1 MNQKRKKP
9 ISWTQSQLKT
19 SVFQKT
25 LRDLPWTKNLCFQCR
40 GAEFNPGQDSH
51 IPQLRVQMPK
61 LKDDAETKRRLKIQC
76 AATKIWTAKLKRLN
90 NQGYTYL
97 NHGVVLLLLVS
108 SGCFKK
114 NTVDWVAWE
123 TVMAARKIKV
133 SGESLLSTSLTTIF
147 LHCFQG
153 TRERELLGSSI

>member
-25 LRDLPWTKNLCFQCR
+25 LRDLPWTKILCFQCR

-51 IPQLRVQMPK
+51 IPQLRVRMLK

-76 AATKIWTAKLKRLN
+76 AVTKIWTAKLKRLN
-90 NQGYTYL
+90 NQGYTFL
-97 NHGVVLLLLVS
+97 NHGAVPLLLVQ
-108 SGCFKK
+108 
-114 NTVDWVAWE
+114 VAL
-123 TVMAARKIKV
+123 RKIPWTGWLEKQLWQLERSRCLV
-133 SGESLLSTSLTTIF
+133 KACF
-147 LHCFQG
+147 LP
-153 TRERELLGSSI
+153 R